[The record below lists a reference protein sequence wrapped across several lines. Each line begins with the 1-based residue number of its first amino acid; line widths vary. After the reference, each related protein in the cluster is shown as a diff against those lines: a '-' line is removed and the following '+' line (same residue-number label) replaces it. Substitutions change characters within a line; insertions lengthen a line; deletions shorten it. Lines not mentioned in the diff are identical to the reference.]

1 VPSKK
6 LLAIKGFSDAKVDKI
21 IEVAK
26 KWVRAPR
33 DRRRRRS
40 RR

>member
-21 IEVAK
+21 IETAK
-26 KWVRAPR
+26 K
-33 DRRRRRS
+33 
-40 RR
+40 